1 MVRSDHSPQAD
12 FSRLQS
18 PPRTYYPTRSCHS
31 TRANSTTQTKRRRR
45 RRLLG
50 FRVHASSSRKKRKRK
65 KKHPRD
71 PPPRSVA
78 ARSSARSDGGASA
91 RACVEVDGEGG
102 ASVPTAPLEDLL
114 YDGIQLSAARS
125 SARSAAAGST
135 AGRSSARS
143 AAGTAAASDQSLP
156 RHRSEAEH
164 RSGLQAD
171 RSGVRQPDVGRP
183 AVVRPASFAAL
194 RG

>member
-1 MVRSDHSPQAD
+1 M
-12 FSRLQS
+12 
-18 PPRTYYPTRSCHS
+18 
-31 TRANSTTQTKRRRR
+31 
-45 RRLLG
+45 
-50 FRVHASSSRKKRKRK
+50 RVPLEKKEKEK
-65 KKHPRD
+65 KKHSRD

-125 SARSAAAGST
+125 SARSAGAGSTAGRSSARSAAAGST

-143 AAGTAAASDQSLP
+143 AAGTAAASDHSLP